1 MPVNGESQTMRIPKV
16 KRVAHVVLYVRDP
29 EASARWYGEVL
40 GMKDERHASRM
51 GHISGGIFMSFGEHD
66 HDLALFPDT
75 SGGQRGKE
83 FEHIGLEV
91 DCDGD
96 LEAAAAPIRLDDPK
110 HNVRIHEILD
120 HGVSIGIYFYDPD
133 GHQLEVFCQ
142 LVPSEGG
149 QAIAELARNEGQAN
163 PTTLEPLFD
172 S

>member
-1 MPVNGESQTMRIPKV
+1 MRIPKV

-29 EASARWYGEVL
+29 EASARWYSEVL
-40 GMKDERHASRM
+40 GML
-51 GHISGGIFMSFGEHD
+51 ISATVSDGPYRGGIFLSFGEHD
-66 HDLALFPDT
+66 HDLALFPAA
-75 SGGQRGKE
+75 GRGERGQE

-91 DCDGD
+91 DCGGD
-96 LEAAAAPIRLDDPK
+96 LDELRRLYGWMLK
-110 HNVRIHEILD
+110 HDVRIHEILD

-142 LVPSEGG
+142 LVPSAGG
-149 QAIAELARNEGQAN
+149 QAIAELERNEGQAN